1 MMEASGDLC
10 ADETMQQLLVTASED
25 SQRGVE
31 AIAAAL
37 EEYPGDPRLH
47 FLKGSLLIGL
57 QRFIEA
63 HGSLSRALEIAPDY
77 HIARFQLGL
86 FELTS
91 GEADA
96 AAATWKPL
104 HALASVHPL
113 ATFARG
119 LEALIADRFEQCI
132 AMLREGIAAN
142 DENLPLN
149 RDMELVIEQC
159 QALLA
164 AQAPPRDAGDR
175 ADAVSATSFLLRSLK
190 D

>member
-1 MMEASGDLC
+1 MMEASDDFC
-10 ADETMQQLLVTASED
+10 SDETMQQLLAAAGGD

-31 AIAAAL
+31 AIGGVL
-37 EEYPGDPRLH
+37 EEFPGDPRLH
-47 FLKGSLLIGL
+47 FLRGSLLIGL

-63 HGSLSRALEIAPDY
+63 HAALSRAVELAPDY

-96 AAATWKPL
+96 AMATWGPL
-104 HALASVHPL
+104 KALPGGHPL

-132 AMLREGIAAN
+132 EALRAGIAAN

-149 RDMELVIEQC
+149 RDMELVIAQC
-159 QALLA
+159 EALIA
-164 AQAPPRDAGDR
+164 ARAPSREEVDR
-175 ADAVSATSFLLRSLK
+175 TDAVSATSFLLRSLK